1 MLMKMKGKQKDEIMN
16 FINPL
21 KGEDRTIS
29 IVLLVSFILVLI
41 IVVLSNQFSMFFKD
55 PGFLDF
61 EEGTIANRDLIA
73 NYNFNYIDKKA
84 SADKIENELS
94 SIVPVYKKNNEI
106 TLSVLNNFSFFTQMY
121 LLDFENLDLVSGSSI
136 NLQSLDKFNQDEIKF
151 LLESVD
157 PYKIIPISSE
167 LLETFLGEGVFDIDD
182 EVYSSSQNSIDFW
195 QWDKGRKVYSTIDV
209 KDIITIRDID
219 RIFDKN
225 ILSSKLTQSERKA
238 VLLFLHKFL
247 IANVIYDNVLTQL
260 RYDKKRKEINPVL
273 ENIHSGDII
282 IRQGQLISSEDM
294 YKINALKSKNKS
306 INTIHIG
313 AVFLLLLLIYL
324 FSILI
329 FKPLFVHKRRRTQYV
344 FLLISFYVVF
354 IIYISLILF
363 FNFTRQFYLSIFIPT
378 SLFGMMIVILIG
390 FKESI
395 LSVVIL
401 SVSLFLF
408 PGTSI
413 SDFLFSLISGV
424 SAAFLLRDVHKRIDL
439 LKPVVILSIINIFS
453 IFIGLQKYPDKNW
466 LFIVI
471 ILAASNAFISS
482 IINFTL
488 IPVFEH
494 FLNIPTV
501 FKLLELSNMDSPIFR
516 KMATVA
522 PGTYGHSIAVANLAD
537 AACRDIGANSL
548 LARVGAYYHDIG
560 KLDQAEYFIENQ
572 TEANKHDMLNSS
584 LSVAVIKSHVKV
596 GIEKAKEIGLP
607 FEIIEI
613 ISQHHGSGLI
623 GYFYIDAINKNGS
636 KTKINPEDYSYTGI
650 PPESKEAAVVML
662 ADTVEAATRILK
674 KPTILKLEKFIWKL
688 ILEKIE
694 RGQMSNTSL
703 TMNDMRIISKS
714 FVHTLSGYFHS
725 RIEYPKIKT
734 ETKRKTL

>member
-1 MLMKMKGKQKDEIMN
+1 MPMKMKEKQKDDIMN
-16 FINPL
+16 FINAL
-21 KGEDRTIS
+21 KGEDRAVS

-41 IVVLSNQFSMFFKD
+41 IVIFSNQFSLFFKD
-55 PGFLDF
+55 PGLSDF
-61 EEGTIANRDLIA
+61 EEGSIADRDLIA

-84 SADKIENELS
+84 SEDKIENELS
-94 SIVPVYKKNNEI
+94 SIKPVYKKNNEI
-106 TLSVLNNFSFFTQMY
+106 TLSVLNNFSFFTQKY
-121 LLDFENLDLVSGSSI
+121 LLDFENPELLSGSSG
-136 NLQSLDKFNQDEIKF
+136 NLESLKKFTEDEIKF

-157 PYKIIPISSE
+157 PYKIIPVSSE
-167 LLETFLGEGVFDIDD
+167 LLETFLEKGVFDIDA
-182 EVYSSSQNSIDFW
+182 ELSPTNQNSFDYW
-195 QWDKGRKVYSTIDV
+195 QWDKGRKVYSSIYV
-209 KDIITIRDID
+209 KDIITLKDID
-219 RIFDKN
+219 RIVDKN
-225 ILSSKLTQSERKA
+225 ILSYKLTKSEKNA
-238 VLLFLHKFL
+238 VLLLVHKFL

-260 RYDKKRKEINPVL
+260 KFDKKRKEINPVL
-273 ENIHSGDII
+273 QNIHSGDII
-282 IRQGQLISSEDM
+282 IRQGYLISLDDM
-294 YKINALKSKNKS
+294 SKVNALKGKNES
-306 INTIHIG
+306 INTIHVG

-324 FSILI
+324 FSILM
-329 FKPLFVHKRRRTQYV
+329 FKPLFGQKRRRSQYI
-344 FLLISFYVVF
+344 FLLVSFYVVF
-354 IIYISLILF
+354 IIYIALILF

-378 SLFGMMIVILIG
+378 SLFSMMIVILIG
-390 FKESI
+390 FEESI

-408 PGTSI
+408 PGTSS

-424 SAAFLLRDVHKRIDL
+424 SAAFLLRAVHKRIDL

-453 IFIGLQKYPDKNW
+453 IIVGLQKYPDKNW
-466 LFIVI
+466 LLIVI
-471 ILAASNAFISS
+471 ILAASNALISS

-501 FKLLELSNMDSPIFR
+501 FKLLELSNMDSPVFR

-560 KLDQAEYFIENQ
+560 KLDQSEYFIENQ
-572 TEANKHDMLNSS
+572 TEANKHDMLNPS

-623 GYFYIDAINKNGS
+623 GYFYIEAINKKGS
-636 KTKINPEDYSYTGI
+636 KTKIKPEDYSYTGI

-662 ADTVEAATRILK
+662 ADTVEAASRILK

-688 ILEKIE
+688 IMEKIE
-694 RGQMSNTSL
+694 RGQMSNTAL

-714 FVHTLSGYFHS
+714 FIHILSGYSHS

-734 ETKRKTL
+734 DQKRKTV